1 MNKNKSISVN
11 NLCVLELL
19 STGLAKPFVIPE
31 YQRPYAWTDE
41 QIEELFE
48 DIWEFSTTVGGLK
61 RSASYFLGSIVA
73 FNNEEGEQ
81 EIIDGQQRI
90 TSLYGIIRGHAPKF
104 FDGNANSF
112 TGLYFNIKEEYFE
125 FYMATKMKD
134 NPDWISVTELLQLG
148 ASNYIGKADSERKM
162 FLFNYLD
169 VLNRLNNIKDTDL
182 HISNVTG
189 EDKTIDVVVEIF
201 NNVNTGG
208 TKLNKGDL
216 ALAKICSMWPDA
228 RSEMKK
234 YLKQLQSAGY
244 YFSLEWLLR
253 CVTVYMTGRP
263 YFAELDKYSIEDF
276 KDSLYKTEQMIGL
289 CLDHIGS
296 RLGLDHDRVLASKFA
311 IATMIG
317 YIHAQPS
324 AKLDNA
330 HWNKLMYWYIHTFL
344 WGRYASAT
352 ESKMAQDMNV
362 IQEGEGVEGL
372 LRLIRQQRGDLNLTP
387 EDFWGWSTGAR
398 FYPLLYLLTRM
409 NHAKDFGSGLEL
421 THNLL
426 GKNST
431 LEVHHIFPKD
441 VLYKAGKTKAIVN
454 SLANYAFLT
463 KDTNLEILNR
473 RPEEYMPYYAQKQPG
488 ALESNWIPIDP
499 ELWKVE
505 NYEVFLQKRRELL
518 AKGANEF
525 LQSLYNDAI
534 PQANIENFADR
545 LAPNVLNEEEENQ
558 LAEIANWMEENGLN
572 SGERN
577 YVIDDNGND
586 VILDLAWP
594 DGVQT
599 GLSKPLALLLNESE
613 DVYAA
618 ANRCGYTYLTN
629 LQDFKEYVRANYM

>member
-1 MNKNKSISVN
+1 MKISEILN
-11 NLCVLELL
+11 QIDLGSYAL
-19 STGLAKPFVIPE
+19 PE
-31 YQRPYAWTDE
+31 FQRGYVWNRDQVKKLMMSLYRGYP
-41 QIEELFE
+41 I
-48 DIWEFSTTVGGLK
+48 GGLLIWVTK
-61 RSASYFLGSIVA
+61 TDPTITRGD
-73 FNNEEGEQ
+73 GELTPGVVNL
-81 EIIDGQQRI
+81 ILDGQQRI

-104 FDGNANSF
+104 FDGNSSSF
-112 TGLYFNIKEEYFE
+112 TGLYFNIKDEIFE

-134 NPDWISVTELLQLG
+134 NPDWISVSELLQKG
-148 ASNYIGKADSERKM
+148 ASNYIGEADAERKM

-169 VLNRLNNIKDTDL
+169 VLNRLNNIKDVDL
-182 HISNVTG
+182 YISNVTG

-216 ALAKICSMWPDA
+216 ALAKICSMWPEA
-228 RSEMKK
+228 RNEMKK
-234 YLKQLQSAGY
+234 YLSQLQSAGY

-263 YFAELDKYSIEDF
+263 YFTELDKYTIDDF
-276 KDSLYKTEQMIGL
+276 KKSLYETEQMIGL

-296 RLGLDHDRVLASKFA
+296 RLGLDHDRVLASKYA

-317 YIHAQPS
+317 YLHAQPS
-324 AKLDNA
+324 TKLDNA

-362 IQEGEGVEGL
+362 ISEGEGVEGM
-372 LRLIRQQRGDLNLTP
+372 LRLIRQQRGDLTLNP
-387 EDFWGWSTGAR
+387 DDFWGWSTGAR

-421 THNLL
+421 THGLL

-441 VLYKAGKTKAIVN
+441 ILYKAGKSKAIVN

-463 KDTNLEILNR
+463 KETNLEISNR
-473 RPEEYMPYYAQKQPG
+473 RPEEYMAYYSLKQPG

-525 LQSLYNDAI
+525 LQSLYEDAV
-534 PQANIENFADR
+534 PTTNIESFTDR
-545 LAPNVLNEEEENQ
+545 LAPNVLDEDEENQ
-558 LAEIANWMEENGLN
+558 LAEVAHWMEENGLD

-586 VILDLAWP
+586 VILDIAWP

-599 GLSKPLALLLNESE
+599 GLSKPLALLLNETDE
-613 DVYAA
+613 VCAA
-618 ANRCGYTYLTN
+618 ANRCGYTYFTN
-629 LQDFKEYVRANYM
+629 IQSFKDHVISKYIG

>member
-1 MNKNKSISVN
+1 MKISEILN
-11 NLCVLELL
+11 QIDLGSYAL
-19 STGLAKPFVIPE
+19 PE
-31 YQRPYAWTDE
+31 FQRGYVWNRDQVKKLMMSLYRGYP
-41 QIEELFE
+41 I
-48 DIWEFSTTVGGLK
+48 GGLLIWVTK
-61 RSASYFLGSIVA
+61 TDPTITRGD
-73 FNNEEGEQ
+73 GELTPGVVNL
-81 EIIDGQQRI
+81 ILDGQQRI

-104 FDGNANSF
+104 FDGNSSSF
-112 TGLYFNIKEEYFE
+112 TGLYFNIKDEIFE

-134 NPDWISVTELLQLG
+134 NPDWISVSELLQKG
-148 ASNYIGKADSERKM
+148 ASNYIGEADAERKM

-169 VLNRLNNIKDTDL
+169 VLNRLNNIKDVDL
-182 HISNVTG
+182 YISNVTG

-216 ALAKICSMWPDA
+216 ALAKICSMWPEA
-228 RSEMKK
+228 RNEMKK
-234 YLKQLQSAGY
+234 YLSQLQSAGY

-263 YFAELDKYSIEDF
+263 YFTELDKYTIDDF
-276 KDSLYKTEQMIGL
+276 KKSLYETEQMIGL

-296 RLGLDHDRVLASKFA
+296 RLGLDHDRVLASKYA

-317 YIHAQPS
+317 YLHAQPS
-324 AKLDNA
+324 TKLDNA

-362 IQEGEGVEGL
+362 ISEGEGVEGM
-372 LRLIRQQRGDLNLTP
+372 LRLIRQQRGDLTLNP
-387 EDFWGWSTGAR
+387 DDFWGWSTGAR

-421 THNLL
+421 THGLL

-441 VLYKAGKTKAIVN
+441 ILYKAGKSKAIVN

-463 KDTNLEILNR
+463 KETNLEISNR
-473 RPEEYMPYYAQKQPG
+473 RPEEYMAYYSQKQPG

-525 LQSLYNDAI
+525 LQSLYEDAV
-534 PQANIENFADR
+534 PTTNIESFTDR
-545 LAPNVLNEEEENQ
+545 LAPNVLDEDEENQ
-558 LAEIANWMEENGLN
+558 LAEVAHWMEENGLD

-586 VILDLAWP
+586 VILDIAWP

-599 GLSKPLALLLNESE
+599 GLSKPLALLLNETDE
-613 DVYAA
+613 VCAA
-618 ANRCGYTYLTN
+618 ANRCGYTYFTN
-629 LQDFKEYVRANYM
+629 IQSFKDHVISKYIG

>member
-1 MNKNKSISVN
+1 MKISEILN
-11 NLCVLELL
+11 QIDLGSYAL
-19 STGLAKPFVIPE
+19 PE
-31 YQRPYAWTDE
+31 FQRGYVWNRDQVKKLMMSLYRGYP
-41 QIEELFE
+41 I
-48 DIWEFSTTVGGLK
+48 GGLLIWVT
-61 RSASYFLGSIVA
+61 RTDPTITRGDGQLTPGVVNLIL
-73 FNNEEGEQ
+73 
-81 EIIDGQQRI
+81 DGQQRI

-112 TGLYFNIKEEYFE
+112 IGLYFNIKEEYFE

-148 ASNYIGKADSERKM
+148 ASNYIGQANPERRM

-169 VLNRLNNIKDTDL
+169 VLNRLNNIKETDL
-182 HISNVTG
+182 YISNVTG

-263 YFAELDKYSIEDF
+263 YFAELDKYSIDNF
-276 KDSLYKTEQMIGL
+276 KDALYKTEQMVGL

-344 WGRYASAT
+344 WGRYASST

-372 LRLIRQQRGDLNLTP
+372 LRLIRQQRGDLKLTP

-441 VLYKAGKTKAIVN
+441 ILYKAGKSKSIVN

-463 KDTNLEILNR
+463 KETNLEISNR
-473 RPEEYMPYYAQKQPG
+473 RPEEYMPYYAGKQPG
-488 ALESNWIPIDP
+488 ALESNWIPIDQ

-518 AKGANEF
+518 ARGANEF
-525 LQSLYNDAI
+525 LQSLYNDSI
-534 PQANIENFADR
+534 PQTCIENFADR

-558 LAEIANWMEENGLN
+558 LAEVSNWMEENGLN

-577 YVIDDNGND
+577 YVIEDNGND

-599 GLSKPLALLLNESE
+599 GLSKPLALLLNESD
-613 DVYAA
+613 DVYSA
-618 ANRCGYTYLTN
+618 ANRAGYTYLTSI
-629 LQDFKEYVRANYM
+629 QDFKEYVKANYM

>member
-1 MNKNKSISVN
+1 MKISEILN
-11 NLCVLELL
+11 
-19 STGLAKPFVIPE
+19 
-31 YQRPYAWTDE
+31 
-41 QIEELFE
+41 QI
-48 DIWEFSTTVGGLK
+48 D
-61 RSASYFLGSIVA
+61 LGSYALPEFQRGYVWNRDQVKKLMMSLYRGYPIGGMLIWVTTTDPSITRGDGQLTPGVV
-73 FNNEEGEQ
+73 NL
-81 EIIDGQQRI
+81 ILDGQQRI

-104 FDGNANSF
+104 FDGNASSF

-134 NPDWISVTELLQLG
+134 NPDWISVTELLQKG
-148 ASNYIGKADSERKM
+148 AGNYFNEADDERKM
-162 FLFNYLD
+162 FLLNYFG
-169 VLNRLNNIKDTDL
+169 VLNRLDNIKNVDL

-228 RSEMKK
+228 RNEMKK

-253 CVTVYMTGRP
+253 CITVYMTGRP
-263 YFAELDKYSIEDF
+263 YFSELDKYSIDDF
-276 KDSLYKTEQMIGL
+276 KKSLYETEQMIGL

-317 YIHAQPS
+317 YLHAQS
-324 AKLDNA
+324 STKLDNA

-352 ESKMAQDMNV
+352 EGKMAQDMNV

-372 LRLIRQQRGDLNLTP
+372 LRLLRQQRGDLTLNP
-387 EDFWGWSTGAR
+387 DDFWGWSTGAR
-398 FYPLLYLLTRM
+398 FYPLLYLLTRV
-409 NHAKDFGSGLEL
+409 NHAKDFGSGIEL
-421 THNLL
+421 THSLL

-441 VLYKAGKTKAIVN
+441 ILYRAGKSKSIVN

-463 KDTNLEILNR
+463 KETNLEISNR
-473 RPEEYMPYYAQKQPG
+473 NPEEYMAYYSQKQPG

-525 LQSLYNDAI
+525 LQSLYNDAV
-534 PQANIENFADR
+534 PSANIENFTDR
-545 LAPNVLNEEEENQ
+545 LAPNVLDEEEENQ
-558 LAEIANWMEENGLN
+558 LAEIAHWMEENGLN

-577 YVIDDNGND
+577 YVIVDNGND

-599 GLSKPLALLLNESE
+599 GLSKPLALLLNETE
-613 DVYAA
+613 EVYAA

-629 LQDFKEYVRANYM
+629 IQDFKDYVKTNYIG

>member
-1 MNKNKSISVN
+1 MKISEILN
-11 NLCVLELL
+11 QIDLGSYAL
-19 STGLAKPFVIPE
+19 PE
-31 YQRPYAWTDE
+31 FQRGYVWNRDQVKKLMMSLYRGYP
-41 QIEELFE
+41 I
-48 DIWEFSTTVGGLK
+48 GGLLIWVTK
-61 RSASYFLGSIVA
+61 TDPTITRGD
-73 FNNEEGEQ
+73 GELTPGVVNL
-81 EIIDGQQRI
+81 ILDGQQRI

-104 FDGNANSF
+104 FDGNSSSF
-112 TGLYFNIKEEYFE
+112 TGLYFNIKDEIFE

-134 NPDWISVTELLQLG
+134 NPDWISVSELLQKG
-148 ASNYIGKADSERKM
+148 ASNYIGEADAERKM

-169 VLNRLNNIKDTDL
+169 VLNRLNNIKDVDL
-182 HISNVTG
+182 YISNVTG

-216 ALAKICSMWPDA
+216 ALAKICSMWPEA
-228 RSEMKK
+228 RNEMKK
-234 YLKQLQSAGY
+234 YLSQLQSAGY

-263 YFAELDKYSIEDF
+263 YFTELDKYTIDDF
-276 KDSLYKTEQMIGL
+276 KKSLYETEQMIGL

-296 RLGLDHDRVLASKFA
+296 RLGLDHDRVLASKYA

-317 YIHAQPS
+317 YLHAQPS
-324 AKLDNA
+324 TKLDNA

-362 IQEGEGVEGL
+362 ISEGEGVEGM
-372 LRLIRQQRGDLNLTP
+372 LRLIRQQRGDLTLNP
-387 EDFWGWSTGAR
+387 DDFWGWSTGAR

-421 THNLL
+421 THGLL

-441 VLYKAGKTKAIVN
+441 ILYKAGKSKAIVN

-463 KDTNLEILNR
+463 KETNLEISNR
-473 RPEEYMPYYAQKQPG
+473 RPEEYMAYYSQKQPG

-525 LQSLYNDAI
+525 LQSLYEDAV
-534 PQANIENFADR
+534 PTTNIESFTDR
-545 LAPNVLNEEEENQ
+545 LAPNVLDEDEENQ
-558 LAEIANWMEENGLN
+558 LAEVAHWMEEKGLD

-586 VILDLAWP
+586 VILDIAWP

-599 GLSKPLALLLNESE
+599 GLSKPLALLLNETDE
-613 DVYAA
+613 VCAA
-618 ANRCGYTYLTN
+618 ANRCGYTYFTN
-629 LQDFKEYVRANYM
+629 IQSFKDHVISKYIG

>member
-1 MNKNKSISVN
+1 MKISEILN
-11 NLCVLELL
+11 QIDLGSYAL
-19 STGLAKPFVIPE
+19 PE
-31 YQRPYAWTDE
+31 FQRGYVWNRDQVKKLMMSLYRGYP
-41 QIEELFE
+41 I
-48 DIWEFSTTVGGLK
+48 GGLLIWVTTTDPTIT
-61 RSASYFLGSIVA
+61 RGDGQLTPGVVNLIL
-73 FNNEEGEQ
+73 
-81 EIIDGQQRI
+81 DGQQRI

-134 NPDWISVTELLQLG
+134 NPDWISVTELLQMG
-148 ASNYIGKADSERKM
+148 ASNYIGKADPERKM

-182 HISNVTG
+182 YISNVTG

-234 YLKQLQSAGY
+234 YLKQLQGSGY

-276 KDSLYKTEQMIGL
+276 KDALYKTEQMIGL

-421 THNLL
+421 THILL

-441 VLYKAGKTKAIVN
+441 VLYKAGKSKAIVN

-463 KDTNLEILNR
+463 KDTNLEILNK

-505 NYEVFLQKRRELL
+505 NYEIFLQKRRELL

-525 LQSLYNDAI
+525 LQSLYDDSI

-545 LAPNVLNEEEENQ
+545 LAPNVLDEEEENQ
-558 LAEIANWMEENGLN
+558 LADIANWMEENGLN

-613 DVYAA
+613 EVYAA

-629 LQDFKEYVRANYM
+629 LQDFKEYVKANYM

>member
-1 MNKNKSISVN
+1 MKISEI
-11 NLCVLELL
+11 L
-19 STGLAKPFVIPE
+19 
-31 YQRPYAWTDE
+31 D
-41 QIEELFE
+41 QI
-48 DIWEFSTTVGGLK
+48 D
-61 RSASYFLGSIVA
+61 LGSYALPEFQRGYVWNRDQVKKLMMSLYRGYPIGGMLIWVTKTDPTITRGD
-73 FNNEEGEQ
+73 GELTPGVVNL
-81 EIIDGQQRI
+81 ILDGQQRI
-90 TSLYGIIRGHAPKF
+90 TSLYGIIRGHAPAF

-112 TGLYFNIKEEYFE
+112 TGLYFNIKEEIFE
-125 FYMATKMKD
+125 FYLATKMKD
-134 NPDWISVTELLQLG
+134 NPDWISVSELLQKG
-148 ASNYIGKADSERKM
+148 ASNYIGEADAEKKL

-169 VLNRLNNIKDTDL
+169 VLNRLNNIKDIDL
-182 HISNVTG
+182 YISNVTG

-228 RSEMKK
+228 RNEMKE

-253 CVTVYMTGRP
+253 CITVYMTSRP
-263 YFAELDKYSIEDF
+263 YFSELDKYSIEDF
-276 KDSLYKTEQMIGL
+276 KESLYKTKQMIGI

-296 RLGLDHDRVLASKFA
+296 RLGLDHDRVLSSKLS

-317 YIHAQPS
+317 YLRKQQS

-330 HWNKLMYWYIHTFL
+330 HWNKLMYWYIHSFL
-344 WGRYASAT
+344 WGRYASAS
-352 ESKMAQDMNV
+352 ESKIAQDLNV
-362 IQEGEGVEGL
+362 IAEGEGVEGL
-372 LRLIRQQRGDLNLTP
+372 LRLLRQQRGELSLTP
-387 EDFWGWSTGAR
+387 DDFWGWSSGAR
-398 FYPLLYLLTRM
+398 FYPLLYLLTRV
-409 NHAKDFGSGLEL
+409 NHAKDFGTGIEL
-421 THNLL
+421 THSLL

-463 KDTNLEILNR
+463 KETNLEILNKK
-473 RPEEYMPYYAQKQPG
+473 PEEYMPYYEQKQPG

-505 NYEVFLQKRRELL
+505 NYELFLQRRRELL
-518 AKGANEF
+518 AKSANNF
-525 LQSLYNDAI
+525 LQSLYDGDVPSAI
-534 PQANIENFADR
+534 IETFTDR
-545 LAPNVLNEEEENQ
+545 LAPNVLDEDEENQ
-558 LAEIANWMEENGLN
+558 IAEIAHWMEENGLN

-577 YVIDDNGND
+577 YVIYDNGEE
-586 VILDLAWP
+586 VILDIAWP

-613 DVYAA
+613 DVYSA
-618 ANRCGYTYLTN
+618 ANRCGYTYLTDI
-629 LQDFKEYVRANYM
+629 QDFKDYVKANYIG

>member
-1 MNKNKSISVN
+1 MKISEILN
-11 NLCVLELL
+11 
-19 STGLAKPFVIPE
+19 
-31 YQRPYAWTDE
+31 
-41 QIEELFE
+41 QI
-48 DIWEFSTTVGGLK
+48 D
-61 RSASYFLGSIVA
+61 LGSYALPEFQRGYVWNRDQVKKLMMSLYRGYPIGGMLIWVTTTDPSITRGDGQLTPGVV
-73 FNNEEGEQ
+73 NL
-81 EIIDGQQRI
+81 ILDGQQRI

-104 FDGNANSF
+104 FDGNASSF

-134 NPDWISVTELLQLG
+134 NPDWISVTELLQKG
-148 ASNYIGKADSERKM
+148 AGNYFNEADDERKM
-162 FLFNYLD
+162 FLLNYFG
-169 VLNRLNNIKDTDL
+169 VLNRLDNIKNVDI

-228 RSEMKK
+228 RNEMKK

-253 CVTVYMTGRP
+253 CITVYMTGRP
-263 YFAELDKYSIEDF
+263 YFSELDKYSIDDF
-276 KDSLYKTEQMIGL
+276 KKSLYETEQMIGL

-317 YIHAQPS
+317 YLHAQS
-324 AKLDNA
+324 STKLDNA

-352 ESKMAQDMNV
+352 EGKMAQDMNV

-372 LRLIRQQRGDLNLTP
+372 LRLLRQQRGDLTLNP
-387 EDFWGWSTGAR
+387 DDFWGWSTGAR
-398 FYPLLYLLTRM
+398 FYPLLYLLTRV
-409 NHAKDFGSGLEL
+409 NHAKDFGSGIEL
-421 THNLL
+421 THSLL

-441 VLYKAGKTKAIVN
+441 ILYRAGKSKSIVN

-463 KDTNLEILNR
+463 KETNLEISNR
-473 RPEEYMPYYAQKQPG
+473 NPEEYMAYYSQKQPG

-525 LQSLYNDAI
+525 LQSLYNDAV
-534 PQANIENFADR
+534 PSANIENFTDR
-545 LAPNVLNEEEENQ
+545 LAPNVLDEEEENQ

-577 YVIDDNGND
+577 YVIVDNGND

-599 GLSKPLALLLNESE
+599 GLSKPLALLLNETE
-613 DVYAA
+613 EVYAA

-629 LQDFKEYVRANYM
+629 IQDFKDYVKTNYIG

>member
-1 MNKNKSISVN
+1 MKISEILN
-11 NLCVLELL
+11 QIDLGSYAL
-19 STGLAKPFVIPE
+19 PE
-31 YQRPYAWTDE
+31 FQRGYVWNRDQVKKLMMSLYRGYP
-41 QIEELFE
+41 I
-48 DIWEFSTTVGGLK
+48 GGLLIWVT
-61 RSASYFLGSIVA
+61 RTDPTITRGDGQLTPGVVNLIL
-73 FNNEEGEQ
+73 
-81 EIIDGQQRI
+81 DGQQRI

-112 TGLYFNIKEEYFE
+112 TGLYFNIKEQYFE

-148 ASNYIGKADSERKM
+148 ASNYIGQADPERKM

-169 VLNRLNNIKDTDL
+169 VLNKLNNIKDTDL
-182 HISNVTG
+182 YISNVTG

-276 KDSLYKTEQMIGL
+276 KDALYKTEQMIGL

-344 WGRYASAT
+344 WGRYASST

-372 LRLIRQQRGDLNLTP
+372 LRLIRQQRGDLKLTP

-441 VLYKAGKTKAIVN
+441 ILYKAGKSKSIVN

-463 KDTNLEILNR
+463 KETNLEISNR
-473 RPEEYMPYYAQKQPG
+473 RPEEYMPYYAGKQPG
-488 ALESNWIPIDP
+488 ALESNWIPINP

-518 AKGANEF
+518 ARGANEF
-525 LQSLYNDAI
+525 LQSLYNDSI
-534 PQANIENFADR
+534 PQTSIENFADR

-558 LAEIANWMEENGLN
+558 LAEVSNWMEENGLN

-577 YVIDDNGND
+577 YVIEDNGND

-599 GLSKPLALLLNESE
+599 GLSKPLALLLNESD
-613 DVYAA
+613 DVYSA
-618 ANRCGYTYLTN
+618 ANRAGYTYLTSI
-629 LQDFKEYVRANYM
+629 QDFKEYVKANYM

>member
-1 MNKNKSISVN
+1 MKISEILN
-11 NLCVLELL
+11 QIDLGSYAL
-19 STGLAKPFVIPE
+19 PE
-31 YQRPYAWTDE
+31 FQRGYVWNRDQVKKLMMSLYRGYP
-41 QIEELFE
+41 I
-48 DIWEFSTTVGGLK
+48 GGLLIWVTTTDPTIT
-61 RSASYFLGSIVA
+61 RGDGQLTPGVVNLIL
-73 FNNEEGEQ
+73 
-81 EIIDGQQRI
+81 DGQQRI

-134 NPDWISVTELLQLG
+134 NPDWISVTELLQKG
-148 ASNYIGKADSERKM
+148 ASNYIGEANPERKM

-182 HISNVTG
+182 YISNVTG

-228 RSEMKK
+228 RNEMKK
-234 YLKQLQSAGY
+234 YLKQLQVAGY
-244 YFSLEWLLR
+244 YFSLDWLLR

-263 YFAELDKYSIEDF
+263 YFSELDKYSIEDF
-276 KDSLYKTEQMIGL
+276 KDALYKTEQMIGL

-296 RLGLDHDRVLASKFA
+296 RLGLDHDRVLASKHA

-372 LRLIRQQRGDLNLTP
+372 LRLIRQQRGDLELTP

-409 NHAKDFGSGLEL
+409 NHAKDLGSGLEL

-441 VLYKAGKTKAIVN
+441 VLYKAGKTKSIVN

-463 KDTNLEILNR
+463 KDTNLEILNK

-488 ALESNWIPIDP
+488 ALESNWIPVDP

-545 LAPNVLNEEEENQ
+545 LAPNVQDQEEENQ

-613 DVYAA
+613 EVYAA

-629 LQDFKEYVRANYM
+629 LDDFKEYVKANYM

>member
-1 MNKNKSISVN
+1 MKISEILN
-11 NLCVLELL
+11 QIDLGSYAL
-19 STGLAKPFVIPE
+19 PE
-31 YQRPYAWTDE
+31 FQRGYVWNRDQVKKLMMSLYRGYP
-41 QIEELFE
+41 I
-48 DIWEFSTTVGGLK
+48 GGLLIWVTK
-61 RSASYFLGSIVA
+61 TDPSITRG
-73 FNNEEGEQ
+73 EGQ
-81 EIIDGQQRI
+81 LTPGVVNLILDGQQRI

-112 TGLYFNIKEEYFE
+112 TGLYFNIKEQYFE

-148 ASNYIGKADSERKM
+148 ASNYIGQADPERKM

-169 VLNRLNNIKDTDL
+169 VLNKLNNIKDTDL
-182 HISNVTG
+182 YISNVTG

-263 YFAELDKYSIEDF
+263 YFAELDKYSIDNF
-276 KDSLYKTEQMIGL
+276 KDALYKTEQMVGL

-344 WGRYASAT
+344 WGRYASST

-372 LRLIRQQRGDLNLTP
+372 LRLIRQQRGDLKLTP

-441 VLYKAGKTKAIVN
+441 ILYKAGKSKSIVN

-463 KDTNLEILNR
+463 KETNLEISNR
-473 RPEEYMPYYAQKQPG
+473 RPEEYMPYYAGKQPG
-488 ALESNWIPIDP
+488 ALESNWIPINP

-525 LQSLYNDAI
+525 LQSLYNDSI
-534 PQANIENFADR
+534 PQTSIENFADR

-558 LAEIANWMEENGLN
+558 LAEVSNWMEENGLN

-577 YVIDDNGND
+577 YVIEDNGND

-599 GLSKPLALLLNESE
+599 GLSKPLALLLNESD
-613 DVYAA
+613 DVYSA
-618 ANRCGYTYLTN
+618 ANRAGYTYLTSI
-629 LQDFKEYVRANYM
+629 QDFKEYVKANYM

>member
-1 MNKNKSISVN
+1 MKISEILN
-11 NLCVLELL
+11 QIDLGSYAL
-19 STGLAKPFVIPE
+19 PE
-31 YQRPYAWTDE
+31 FQRGYVWNRDQVKKLMMSLYRGYP
-41 QIEELFE
+41 I
-48 DIWEFSTTVGGLK
+48 GGLLIWVTTTDPTIT
-61 RSASYFLGSIVA
+61 RGDGQLTPGVVNLIL
-73 FNNEEGEQ
+73 
-81 EIIDGQQRI
+81 DGQQRI

-134 NPDWISVTELLQLG
+134 NPDWISVTELLQKG
-148 ASNYIGKADSERKM
+148 ASNYIGEANPERKM

-182 HISNVTG
+182 YISNVTG

-228 RSEMKK
+228 RNEMKK
-234 YLKQLQSAGY
+234 YLKQLQIAGY
-244 YFSLEWLLR
+244 YFSLDWLLR

-263 YFAELDKYSIEDF
+263 YFSELDKYSIEDF
-276 KDSLYKTEQMIGL
+276 KDALYKTEQMIGL

-296 RLGLDHDRVLASKFA
+296 RLGLDHDRVLASKHA

-324 AKLDNA
+324 AKLDNT

-362 IQEGEGVEGL
+362 IQEDEGVEGL
-372 LRLIRQQRGDLNLTP
+372 LRLIRQQRGDLELTP

-409 NHAKDFGSGLEL
+409 NHAKDLGSGLEL

-441 VLYKAGKTKAIVN
+441 VLYKAGKTKSIVN

-463 KDTNLEILNR
+463 KDTNLEILNK

-488 ALESNWIPIDP
+488 ALESNWIPVDP

-545 LAPNVLNEEEENQ
+545 LAPNVQDQEEENQ

-613 DVYAA
+613 EVYAA

-629 LQDFKEYVRANYM
+629 LDDFKEYVKANYM

>member
-1 MNKNKSISVN
+1 MKISEILN
-11 NLCVLELL
+11 QIDLGSYAL
-19 STGLAKPFVIPE
+19 PE
-31 YQRPYAWTDE
+31 FQRGYVWNRDQVKKLMMSLYRGYP
-41 QIEELFE
+41 I
-48 DIWEFSTTVGGLK
+48 GGL
-61 RSASYFLGSIVA
+61 LIWVTTTDPSITRGDGQLTPGVV
-73 FNNEEGEQ
+73 NL
-81 EIIDGQQRI
+81 ILDGQQRI

-134 NPDWISVTELLQLG
+134 NPDWISVTELLQIG
-148 ASNYIGKADSERKM
+148 ASNYIGKADPERKM

-169 VLNRLNNIKDTDL
+169 VLNKLNNIKDTDL

-216 ALAKICSMWPDA
+216 ALAKICSLWPDA
-228 RSEMKK
+228 RNEMKK
-234 YLKQLQSAGY
+234 YLKQLQGAGY

-263 YFAELDKYSIEDF
+263 YFSELDKYSIEDF
-276 KDSLYKTEQMIGL
+276 KDALYKTEQMIGL

-330 HWNKLMYWYIHTFL
+330 HWNRLMYWYIHTFL

-352 ESKMAQDMNV
+352 ESKMAQDMNA

-421 THNLL
+421 THVLL

-463 KDTNLEILNR
+463 KDTNLEILNK

-488 ALESNWIPIDP
+488 ALESNWIPVDP

-505 NYEVFLQKRRELL
+505 NYEIFLQKRRELL

-525 LQSLYNDAI
+525 LQSLYNDSI

-545 LAPNVLNEEEENQ
+545 LAPNVHDEEEENQ
-558 LAEIANWMEENGLN
+558 LSEIANWMEENGLN

-586 VILDLAWP
+586 VVLDLAWP

-613 DVYAA
+613 EVYAA

-629 LQDFKEYVRANYM
+629 LQDFKEYVKANYM

>member
-1 MNKNKSISVN
+1 MKISEILN
-11 NLCVLELL
+11 QIDLGSYAL
-19 STGLAKPFVIPE
+19 PE
-31 YQRPYAWTDE
+31 FQRGYVWNRDQVKKLMMSLYRGYP
-41 QIEELFE
+41 I
-48 DIWEFSTTVGGLK
+48 GGLLIWVTTTDPTIT
-61 RSASYFLGSIVA
+61 RGDGQLTPGVVNLIL
-73 FNNEEGEQ
+73 
-81 EIIDGQQRI
+81 DGQQRI
-90 TSLYGIIRGHAPKF
+90 TSLYGVIRGHAPKF

-134 NPDWISVTELLQLG
+134 NPDWISVTELLQMG
-148 ASNYIGKADSERKM
+148 ASNYIGKADPERKM

-182 HISNVTG
+182 YISNVTG

-228 RSEMKK
+228 RNEMKK
-234 YLKQLQSAGY
+234 YLKQLQGAGY

-276 KDSLYKTEQMIGL
+276 KDALYKTEQMIGL

-473 RPEEYMPYYAQKQPG
+473 KPEEYMPYYAQKQPG
-488 ALESNWIPIDP
+488 ALESNWIPVDP

-525 LQSLYNDAI
+525 LQSLYNDSI
-534 PQANIENFADR
+534 PHANIESFADR
-545 LAPNVLNEEEENQ
+545 LAPNVLDEDEENQ

-629 LQDFKEYVRANYM
+629 LQDFKEYVKANYM

>member
-1 MNKNKSISVN
+1 MKISEILN
-11 NLCVLELL
+11 QIDLGSYAL
-19 STGLAKPFVIPE
+19 PE
-31 YQRPYAWTDE
+31 FQRGYVWNRDQVKKLMMSLYRGYP
-41 QIEELFE
+41 I
-48 DIWEFSTTVGGLK
+48 GGLLIWVTK
-61 RSASYFLGSIVA
+61 TDPTITRG
-73 FNNEEGEQ
+73 EGQ
-81 EIIDGQQRI
+81 LTPGVVNLILDGQQRI

-112 TGLYFNIKEEYFE
+112 TGLYFNIKEQYFE

-148 ASNYIGKADSERKM
+148 ASNYIGQADPERKM

-169 VLNRLNNIKDTDL
+169 VLNKLNNIKDTDL
-182 HISNVTG
+182 YISNVTG

-263 YFAELDKYSIEDF
+263 YFAELDKYSIDDF
-276 KDSLYKTEQMIGL
+276 KDALYKTEQMVGL

-344 WGRYASAT
+344 WGRYASST

-372 LRLIRQQRGDLNLTP
+372 LRLIRQQRGDLKLTP

-441 VLYKAGKTKAIVN
+441 ILYKAGKSKSIVN

-463 KDTNLEILNR
+463 KETNLEISNR
-473 RPEEYMPYYAQKQPG
+473 RPEEYMPYYAGKQPG
-488 ALESNWIPIDP
+488 ALESNWIPINP

-518 AKGANEF
+518 ARGANEF
-525 LQSLYNDAI
+525 LQSLYNDSI
-534 PQANIENFADR
+534 PQTCIENFADR

-558 LAEIANWMEENGLN
+558 LAEVSNWMEENGLN

-577 YVIDDNGND
+577 YVIEDNGND

-599 GLSKPLALLLNESE
+599 GLSKPLALLLNESD
-613 DVYAA
+613 DVYSA
-618 ANRCGYTYLTN
+618 ANRAGYTYLTSI
-629 LQDFKEYVRANYM
+629 QDFKEYVKANYL

>member
-1 MNKNKSISVN
+1 MKISEI
-11 NLCVLELL
+11 LDQIDLGSFAL
-19 STGLAKPFVIPE
+19 PE
-31 YQRPYAWTDE
+31 FQRGYVWNRDQVKKLMMSLYRGYP
-41 QIEELFE
+41 I
-48 DIWEFSTTVGGLK
+48 GGLLIWVTK
-61 RSASYFLGSIVA
+61 TDPTITRGDGQLTPGVVNLIL
-73 FNNEEGEQ
+73 
-81 EIIDGQQRI
+81 DGQQRI
-90 TSLYGIIRGHAPKF
+90 TSLYGIIRGHAPMF

-125 FYMATKMKD
+125 FYIATKMKD

-148 ASNYIGKADSERKM
+148 ASNYIGKADPERKM

-182 HISNVTG
+182 YVLNVTG

-234 YLKQLQSAGY
+234 YLKQLQGAGY

-253 CVTVYMTGRP
+253 CVTVYMTGRS

-276 KDSLYKTEQMIGL
+276 KNALYKTEQMIGL

-344 WGRYASAT
+344 WGRYASST
-352 ESKMAQDMNV
+352 ESKMAQDMNI
-362 IQEGEGVEGL
+362 IQEGGGVEGL

-387 EDFWGWSTGAR
+387 DDFWGWSTGAR

-431 LEVHHIFPKD
+431 LEVHHVFPKD
-441 VLYKAGKTKAIVN
+441 ILYRAGKSKAIVN

-463 KDTNLEILNR
+463 KETNLEISNR

-488 ALESNWIPIDP
+488 ALESNWIPINP

-525 LQSLYNDAI
+525 LQSLYNDSV
-534 PQANIENFADR
+534 PHTNIENFADR

-558 LAEIANWMEENGLN
+558 LAEISYWMEENGLN

-577 YVIDDNGND
+577 YVIDDNGHD

-613 DVYAA
+613 NVYAA

-629 LQDFKEYVRANYM
+629 LQDFKEYVKANYM

>member
-1 MNKNKSISVN
+1 MKISEILN
-11 NLCVLELL
+11 QIDLGSYAL
-19 STGLAKPFVIPE
+19 PE
-31 YQRPYAWTDE
+31 FQRGYVWNRDQVKKLMMSLYRGYP
-41 QIEELFE
+41 I
-48 DIWEFSTTVGGLK
+48 GGLLIWVTK
-61 RSASYFLGSIVA
+61 TDPTITRG
-73 FNNEEGEQ
+73 EGQ
-81 EIIDGQQRI
+81 LTPGVVNLILDGQQRI

-112 TGLYFNIKEEYFE
+112 TGLYFNIKEQYFE

-148 ASNYIGKADSERKM
+148 ASNYIGQADPERKM

-169 VLNRLNNIKDTDL
+169 VLNKLNNIKDTDL
-182 HISNVTG
+182 YISNVTG
-189 EDKTIDVVVEIF
+189 EYNTIDVGVEIF

-263 YFAELDKYSIEDF
+263 YFAELDKYSIDNF
-276 KDSLYKTEQMIGL
+276 KDALYKTEQMVGL

-344 WGRYASAT
+344 WGRYASST

-372 LRLIRQQRGDLNLTP
+372 LRLIRQQRGDLKLTP

-441 VLYKAGKTKAIVN
+441 ILYKAGKSKSIVN

-463 KDTNLEILNR
+463 KETNLEISNR
-473 RPEEYMPYYAQKQPG
+473 RPEEYMPYYAGKQPG
-488 ALESNWIPIDP
+488 ALESNWIPINP

-518 AKGANEF
+518 ARGANEF
-525 LQSLYNDAI
+525 LQSLYNDSI
-534 PQANIENFADR
+534 PQTCIENFADR

-558 LAEIANWMEENGLN
+558 LAEVSNWMEENGLN

-577 YVIDDNGND
+577 YVIEDNGND

-599 GLSKPLALLLNESE
+599 GLSKPLALLLNESD
-613 DVYAA
+613 DVYSA
-618 ANRCGYTYLTN
+618 ANRAGYTYLTSI
-629 LQDFKEYVRANYM
+629 QDFKEYVKANYL

>member
-1 MNKNKSISVN
+1 MK
-11 NLCVLELL
+11 
-19 STGLAKPFVIPE
+19 IPE
-31 YQRPYAWTDE
+31 ILNQIDLGSYALPEFQRGYVWNRDQVKKLMMSLYRGYP
-41 QIEELFE
+41 I
-48 DIWEFSTTVGGLK
+48 GGLLIWVTTTDPTIT
-61 RSASYFLGSIVA
+61 RGDGQLTPGVVNLIL
-73 FNNEEGEQ
+73 
-81 EIIDGQQRI
+81 DGQQRI

-112 TGLYFNIKEEYFE
+112 TGLYFNIKEENFE

-134 NPDWISVTELLQLG
+134 NPDWISVTELLQMG
-148 ASNYIGKADSERKM
+148 ASNYIGKADPERKM

-182 HISNVTG
+182 YISNVTG

-234 YLKQLQSAGY
+234 YLKQLQGAGY

-253 CVTVYMTGRP
+253 CVTVYMTERP

-276 KDSLYKTEQMIGL
+276 KDALYKTEQMIGL

-463 KDTNLEILNR
+463 KDTNLEILNKK
-473 RPEEYMPYYAQKQPG
+473 PEEYMPYYAQKQPG
-488 ALESNWIPIDP
+488 ALESNWIPVDP

-525 LQSLYNDAI
+525 LQSLYNDSI
-534 PQANIENFADR
+534 PHANIESFADR
-545 LAPNVLNEEEENQ
+545 LAPNVLDEEEENQ

-629 LQDFKEYVRANYM
+629 LQDFKEYVKANYM

>member
-1 MNKNKSISVN
+1 MKISEILN
-11 NLCVLELL
+11 QIDLGSYAL
-19 STGLAKPFVIPE
+19 PE
-31 YQRPYAWTDE
+31 FQRGYVWNRDQVKKLMMSLYRGYP
-41 QIEELFE
+41 I
-48 DIWEFSTTVGGLK
+48 GGLLIWVTTTDPTIT
-61 RSASYFLGSIVA
+61 RGDGQLTPGVVNLIL
-73 FNNEEGEQ
+73 
-81 EIIDGQQRI
+81 DGQQRI

-134 NPDWISVTELLQLG
+134 NPDWISVTELLQMG
-148 ASNYIGKADSERKM
+148 ASNYIGKADPERKM

-182 HISNVTG
+182 YISNVTG

-234 YLKQLQSAGY
+234 YLKQLQGAGY

-263 YFAELDKYSIEDF
+263 YFSELDKYSIEDF
-276 KDSLYKTEQMIGL
+276 KDALYKTEQMIGL

-330 HWNKLMYWYIHTFL
+330 QWNKLMYWYIHTFL

-441 VLYKAGKTKAIVN
+441 VLYKAGKSKAIVN

-463 KDTNLEILNR
+463 KDTNLEILNK

-505 NYEVFLQKRRELL
+505 NYEIFLQKRRELL

-525 LQSLYNDAI
+525 LQSLYDDSI

-545 LAPNVLNEEEENQ
+545 LAPNVLDEEEENQ
-558 LAEIANWMEENGLN
+558 LADIANWMEENGLN

-613 DVYAA
+613 EVYAA

-629 LQDFKEYVRANYM
+629 LQDFKEYVKANYM

>member
-1 MNKNKSISVN
+1 MKISEILN
-11 NLCVLELL
+11 QIDLGSYAL
-19 STGLAKPFVIPE
+19 PE
-31 YQRPYAWTDE
+31 FQRGYVWNRDQVKKLMMSLYRGYP
-41 QIEELFE
+41 I
-48 DIWEFSTTVGGLK
+48 GGLLIWVTK
-61 RSASYFLGSIVA
+61 TDPTITRG
-73 FNNEEGEQ
+73 EGQ
-81 EIIDGQQRI
+81 LTPGVVNLILDGQQRI

-112 TGLYFNIKEEYFE
+112 TGLYFNIKEQYFE

-148 ASNYIGKADSERKM
+148 ASNYIGQADPERKM

-169 VLNRLNNIKDTDL
+169 VLNKLNNIKDTDL
-182 HISNVTG
+182 YISNVTG

-263 YFAELDKYSIEDF
+263 YFAELDKYSIDNF
-276 KDSLYKTEQMIGL
+276 KDALYKTEQMVGL

-344 WGRYASAT
+344 WGRYASST

-372 LRLIRQQRGDLNLTP
+372 LRLIRQQRGDLKLTP

-441 VLYKAGKTKAIVN
+441 ILYKAGKSKSIVN

-463 KDTNLEILNR
+463 KETNLEISNR
-473 RPEEYMPYYAQKQPG
+473 RPEEYMPYYAGKQPG
-488 ALESNWIPIDP
+488 ALESNWIPINP

-518 AKGANEF
+518 ARGANEF
-525 LQSLYNDAI
+525 LQSLYNDSI
-534 PQANIENFADR
+534 PQTCIENFADR

-558 LAEIANWMEENGLN
+558 LAEVSNWMEENGLN

-577 YVIDDNGND
+577 YVIEDNGND

-599 GLSKPLALLLNESE
+599 GLSKPLALLLNESD
-613 DVYAA
+613 DVYSA
-618 ANRCGYTYLTN
+618 ANRAGYTYLTSI
-629 LQDFKEYVRANYM
+629 QDFKEYVKANYM

>member
-1 MNKNKSISVN
+1 MKISEILN
-11 NLCVLELL
+11 QIDLGSYAL
-19 STGLAKPFVIPE
+19 PE
-31 YQRPYAWTDE
+31 FQRGYVWNRDQVKKLMMSLYRGYP
-41 QIEELFE
+41 I
-48 DIWEFSTTVGGLK
+48 GGLLIWVTK
-61 RSASYFLGSIVA
+61 TDPTITRG
-73 FNNEEGEQ
+73 EGQ
-81 EIIDGQQRI
+81 LTPGVVNLILDGQQRI

-112 TGLYFNIKEEYFE
+112 TGLYFNIKEQYFE

-148 ASNYIGKADSERKM
+148 ASNYIGQADPERKM

-169 VLNRLNNIKDTDL
+169 VLNKLNNIKDTDL
-182 HISNVTG
+182 YISNVTG

-263 YFAELDKYSIEDF
+263 YFAELDKYSIDNF
-276 KDSLYKTEQMIGL
+276 KDALYKTEQMVGL

-344 WGRYASAT
+344 WGRYASST

-372 LRLIRQQRGDLNLTP
+372 LRLIRQQRGDLKLTP

-441 VLYKAGKTKAIVN
+441 ILYKAGKSKSIVN

-463 KDTNLEILNR
+463 KETNLEISNR
-473 RPEEYMPYYAQKQPG
+473 RPEEYMPYYAGKQPG
-488 ALESNWIPIDP
+488 ALESNWIPINP

-518 AKGANEF
+518 ARGANEF
-525 LQSLYNDAI
+525 LQSLYNDSI
-534 PQANIENFADR
+534 PQTCIENFADR

-558 LAEIANWMEENGLN
+558 LAEVSNWMGREKL
-572 SGERN
+572 
-577 YVIDDNGND
+577 V
-586 VILDLAWP
+586 
-594 DGVQT
+594 
-599 GLSKPLALLLNESE
+599 
-613 DVYAA
+613 
-618 ANRCGYTYLTN
+618 
-629 LQDFKEYVRANYM
+629 

>member
-1 MNKNKSISVN
+1 
-11 NLCVLELL
+11 
-19 STGLAKPFVIPE
+19 
-31 YQRPYAWTDE
+31 
-41 QIEELFE
+41 
-48 DIWEFSTTVGGLK
+48 
-61 RSASYFLGSIVA
+61 
-73 FNNEEGEQ
+73 
-81 EIIDGQQRI
+81 
-90 TSLYGIIRGHAPKF
+90 
-104 FDGNANSF
+104 
-112 TGLYFNIKEEYFE
+112 
-125 FYMATKMKD
+125 
-134 NPDWISVTELLQLG
+134 
-148 ASNYIGKADSERKM
+148 
-162 FLFNYLD
+162 
-169 VLNRLNNIKDTDL
+169 
-182 HISNVTG
+182 
-189 EDKTIDVVVEIF
+189 
-201 NNVNTGG
+201 
-208 TKLNKGDL
+208 
-216 ALAKICSMWPDA
+216 MWPDA

-263 YFAELDKYSIEDF
+263 YFAELDKYSIDDF
-276 KDSLYKTEQMIGL
+276 KDALYKTEQMVGL

-344 WGRYASAT
+344 WGRYASST

-372 LRLIRQQRGDLNLTP
+372 LRLIRQQRGDLKLTP

-441 VLYKAGKTKAIVN
+441 ILYKAGKSKSIVN

-463 KDTNLEILNR
+463 KETNLEISNR
-473 RPEEYMPYYAQKQPG
+473 RPEEYMPYYAGKQPG
-488 ALESNWIPIDP
+488 ALESNWIPINP

-518 AKGANEF
+518 ARGANEF
-525 LQSLYNDAI
+525 LQSLYNDSI
-534 PQANIENFADR
+534 PQTSIENFADR

-558 LAEIANWMEENGLN
+558 LAEVSNWMEENGLN

-577 YVIDDNGND
+577 YVIEDNGND

-599 GLSKPLALLLNESE
+599 GLSKPLSLLLNESD
-613 DVYAA
+613 DVYSA
-618 ANRCGYTYLTN
+618 ANRAGYTYLTSI
-629 LQDFKEYVRANYM
+629 QDFKEYVKANYM

>member
-1 MNKNKSISVN
+1 MKISEILN
-11 NLCVLELL
+11 QIDLGSYAL
-19 STGLAKPFVIPE
+19 PE
-31 YQRPYAWTDE
+31 FQRGYVWNRDQVKKLMMSLYRGYP
-41 QIEELFE
+41 I
-48 DIWEFSTTVGGLK
+48 GGLLIWVTK
-61 RSASYFLGSIVA
+61 TDPTITRG
-73 FNNEEGEQ
+73 EGQ
-81 EIIDGQQRI
+81 LTPGVVNLILDGQQRI

-112 TGLYFNIKEEYFE
+112 IGLYFNIKEEYFE

-148 ASNYIGKADSERKM
+148 ASNYIGQANPERRM
-162 FLFNYLD
+162 FLFDYLD
-169 VLNRLNNIKDTDL
+169 VLNRLNNIKETDL
-182 HISNVTG
+182 YISNVTG

-263 YFAELDKYSIEDF
+263 YFAELDKYSIDDF
-276 KDSLYKTEQMIGL
+276 KDALYKTEQMVGL

-344 WGRYASAT
+344 WGRYASST

-372 LRLIRQQRGDLNLTP
+372 LRLIRQQRGDLKLTP

-441 VLYKAGKTKAIVN
+441 ILYKAGKSKSIVN

-463 KDTNLEILNR
+463 KETNLEISNR
-473 RPEEYMPYYAQKQPG
+473 RPEEYMPYYAGKQPG
-488 ALESNWIPIDP
+488 ALESNWIPINP

-518 AKGANEF
+518 ARGANEF
-525 LQSLYNDAI
+525 LQSLYNDSI
-534 PQANIENFADR
+534 PQTCIENFADR

-558 LAEIANWMEENGLN
+558 LAEVSNWMEENGLN

-577 YVIDDNGND
+577 YVIEDNGND

-599 GLSKPLALLLNESE
+599 GLSKPLALLLNESD
-613 DVYAA
+613 DVYSA
-618 ANRCGYTYLTN
+618 ANRAGYTYLTSI
-629 LQDFKEYVRANYM
+629 QDFKEYVKANYM

>member
-1 MNKNKSISVN
+1 MKISEILN
-11 NLCVLELL
+11 QIDLGSYAL
-19 STGLAKPFVIPE
+19 PE
-31 YQRPYAWTDE
+31 FQRGYVWNRDQVKKLMMSLYRGYP
-41 QIEELFE
+41 I
-48 DIWEFSTTVGGLK
+48 GGLLIWVTK
-61 RSASYFLGSIVA
+61 TDPTITRGDGQLTPGVVNLIL
-73 FNNEEGEQ
+73 
-81 EIIDGQQRI
+81 DGQQRI

-112 TGLYFNIKEEYFE
+112 IGLYFNIKEEYFE

-148 ASNYIGKADSERKM
+148 ASNYIGQANPERRM
-162 FLFNYLD
+162 FLFDYLD
-169 VLNRLNNIKDTDL
+169 VLNRLNNIKETDL
-182 HISNVTG
+182 YISNVTG

-263 YFAELDKYSIEDF
+263 YFAELDKYSIDDF
-276 KDSLYKTEQMIGL
+276 KDALYKTEQMVGL

-344 WGRYASAT
+344 WGRYASST

-372 LRLIRQQRGDLNLTP
+372 LRLIRQQRGDLKLTP

-441 VLYKAGKTKAIVN
+441 ILYKAGKSKSIVN

-463 KDTNLEILNR
+463 KETNLEISNR
-473 RPEEYMPYYAQKQPG
+473 RPEEYMPYYAGKQPG
-488 ALESNWIPIDP
+488 ALESNWIPINP

-518 AKGANEF
+518 ARGANEF
-525 LQSLYNDAI
+525 LQSLYNDSI
-534 PQANIENFADR
+534 PQTSIENFADR

-558 LAEIANWMEENGLN
+558 LAEVSNWMEENGLN

-577 YVIDDNGND
+577 YVIEDNGND

-599 GLSKPLALLLNESE
+599 GLSKPLALLLNESD
-613 DVYAA
+613 DVYSA
-618 ANRCGYTYLTN
+618 ANRAGYTYLTSI
-629 LQDFKEYVRANYM
+629 QDFKEYVKANYM

>member
-1 MNKNKSISVN
+1 MKISEILN
-11 NLCVLELL
+11 QIDLGSYAL
-19 STGLAKPFVIPE
+19 PE
-31 YQRPYAWTDE
+31 FQRGYVWNRDQVKKLMMSLYRGYP
-41 QIEELFE
+41 I
-48 DIWEFSTTVGGLK
+48 GGLLIWVTK
-61 RSASYFLGSIVA
+61 TDPTITRG
-73 FNNEEGEQ
+73 EGQ
-81 EIIDGQQRI
+81 LTPGVVNLILDGQQRI

-112 TGLYFNIKEEYFE
+112 TGLYFNIKEQYFE

-148 ASNYIGKADSERKM
+148 ASNYIGQADPERKM

-169 VLNRLNNIKDTDL
+169 VLNKLNNIKDTDL
-182 HISNVTG
+182 YISNVTG

-263 YFAELDKYSIEDF
+263 YFAELDKYSIDNF
-276 KDSLYKTEQMIGL
+276 KDALYKTEQMVGL

-344 WGRYASAT
+344 WGRYASST

-372 LRLIRQQRGDLNLTP
+372 LRLIRQQRGDLKLTP

-441 VLYKAGKTKAIVN
+441 ILYKAGKSKSIVN

-463 KDTNLEILNR
+463 KETNLEISNR
-473 RPEEYMPYYAQKQPG
+473 RPEEYMPYYAGKQPG
-488 ALESNWIPIDP
+488 ALESNWIPINP

-518 AKGANEF
+518 ARGANEF
-525 LQSLYNDAI
+525 LQSLYNDSI
-534 PQANIENFADR
+534 PQTCIENFADR

-558 LAEIANWMEENGLN
+558 LAEVSNWMEENGLN

-577 YVIDDNGND
+577 YVIEDNGND

-599 GLSKPLALLLNESE
+599 GLSKPLALLLNESD
-613 DVYAA
+613 DVYSA
-618 ANRCGYTYLTN
+618 ANRAGYTYLTSI
-629 LQDFKEYVRANYM
+629 QDFKEYVKANYL

>member
-1 MNKNKSISVN
+1 MKISEILN
-11 NLCVLELL
+11 QIDLGSYAL
-19 STGLAKPFVIPE
+19 PE
-31 YQRPYAWTDE
+31 FQRGYVWNRDQVKKLMMSLYRGYP
-41 QIEELFE
+41 I
-48 DIWEFSTTVGGLK
+48 GGLLIWVTK
-61 RSASYFLGSIVA
+61 TDPTITRGDGQLTPGVVNLIL
-73 FNNEEGEQ
+73 
-81 EIIDGQQRI
+81 DGQQRI

-112 TGLYFNIKEEYFE
+112 TGLYFNIKEQYFE

-148 ASNYIGKADSERKM
+148 ASNYIGQADPERKM

-169 VLNRLNNIKDTDL
+169 VLNKLNNIKDTDL
-182 HISNVTG
+182 YISNVTG

-263 YFAELDKYSIEDF
+263 YFAELDKYSIDNF
-276 KDSLYKTEQMIGL
+276 KDALYKTEQMVGL

-344 WGRYASAT
+344 WGRYASST

-372 LRLIRQQRGDLNLTP
+372 LRLIRQQRGDLKLTP

-441 VLYKAGKTKAIVN
+441 ILYKAGKSKSIVN

-463 KDTNLEILNR
+463 KETNLEISNR
-473 RPEEYMPYYAQKQPG
+473 RPEEYMPYYAGKQPG
-488 ALESNWIPIDP
+488 ALESNWIPINP

-518 AKGANEF
+518 ARGANEF
-525 LQSLYNDAI
+525 LQSLYNDSI
-534 PQANIENFADR
+534 PQTSIENFADR

-558 LAEIANWMEENGLN
+558 LAEVSNWMEENGLN

-577 YVIDDNGND
+577 YVIEDNGND

-599 GLSKPLALLLNESE
+599 GLSKPLALLLNESD
-613 DVYAA
+613 DVYSA
-618 ANRCGYTYLTN
+618 ANRAGYTYLTSI
-629 LQDFKEYVRANYM
+629 QDFKEYVKANYM

>member
-1 MNKNKSISVN
+1 MKISEILN
-11 NLCVLELL
+11 QIDLGSYAL
-19 STGLAKPFVIPE
+19 PE
-31 YQRPYAWTDE
+31 FQRGYVWNRDQVKKLMMSLYRGYP
-41 QIEELFE
+41 I
-48 DIWEFSTTVGGLK
+48 GGLLIWVTTTDPTIT
-61 RSASYFLGSIVA
+61 RGDGQLTPGVVNLIL
-73 FNNEEGEQ
+73 
-81 EIIDGQQRI
+81 DGQQRI

-134 NPDWISVTELLQLG
+134 NPDWISVTELLQKG
-148 ASNYIGKADSERKM
+148 ASNYIGEANPERKM

-182 HISNVTG
+182 YISNVTG

-228 RSEMKK
+228 RNEMKK
-234 YLKQLQSAGY
+234 YLKQLQVAGY
-244 YFSLEWLLR
+244 YFSLDWLLR

-263 YFAELDKYSIEDF
+263 YFSELDKYSIEDF
-276 KDSLYKTEQMIGL
+276 KDALYKTEQMIGL

-296 RLGLDHDRVLASKFA
+296 RLGLDHDRVLASKHA

-372 LRLIRQQRGDLNLTP
+372 LRLIRQQRGDLELTP

-409 NHAKDFGSGLEL
+409 NHAKDLGSGLEL

-441 VLYKAGKTKAIVN
+441 VLYKAGKTKSIVN

-463 KDTNLEILNR
+463 KDTNLEILNK

-488 ALESNWIPIDP
+488 ALESNWIPLDP

-545 LAPNVLNEEEENQ
+545 LAPNVQDQEEENQ

-613 DVYAA
+613 EVYAA

-629 LQDFKEYVRANYM
+629 LQDFKEYVKANYM